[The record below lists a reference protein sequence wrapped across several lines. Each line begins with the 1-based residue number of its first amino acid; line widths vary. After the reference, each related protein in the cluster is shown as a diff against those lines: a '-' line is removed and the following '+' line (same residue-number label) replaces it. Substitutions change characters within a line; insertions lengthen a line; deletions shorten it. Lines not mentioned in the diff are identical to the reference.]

1 MDDDIRLAVPADVS
15 EVAALVDRA
24 YTGYIVRIGRKPAP
38 MLDDYAALIADG
50 LVRILCRDGRICGVL
65 VLIENDDHLLLDNV
79 AVAPEAQGLG
89 IGRRLVEAAEE
100 VAGNLGYATVRLY
113 THETMAENVA
123 LYEHLG
129 FTVTHRATERGF
141 DRIYMS
147 KPIADAEEAENGLPS
162 S

>member
-1 MDDDIRLAVPADVS
+1 MDDELRLAVPADVS

-24 YTGYIVRIGRKPAP
+24 YTGYIVRIGRKPGP
-38 MLDDYAALIADG
+38 MLDDYAALIAGG
-50 LVRILCRDGRICGVL
+50 LVHVLCRDGRICGVL
-65 VLIENDDHLLLDNV
+65 VLIEKDDHLLLDNA

-100 VAGNLGYATVRLY
+100 VARNLGYATVRLY
-113 THETMAENVA
+113 THETMVENVA

-129 FTVTHRATERGF
+129 FAVTHRATERGF

-147 KPIADAEEAENGLPS
+147 KPVA
-162 S
+162 

>member
-1 MDDDIRLAVPADVS
+1 MDDELRLAVPADVS

-50 LVRILCRDGRICGVL
+50 LVRVLCRDGRICGVL
-65 VLIENDDHLLLDNV
+65 VLIEKDDHLLLDNV

-100 VAGNLGYATVRLY
+100 VARNLGYATVRLY
-113 THETMAENVA
+113 THDTMAENVA

-129 FTVTHRATERGF
+129 FAVTHRATERGF

-147 KPIADAEEAENGLPS
+147 KPVA
-162 S
+162 

>member
-1 MDDDIRLAVPADVS
+1 MTTISCSTTSPSPRRR
-15 EVAALVDRA
+15 RA
-24 YTGYIVRIGRKPAP
+24 S
-38 MLDDYAALIADG
+38 G
-50 LVRILCRDGRICGVL
+50 L
-65 VLIENDDHLLLDNV
+65 
-79 AVAPEAQGLG
+79 
-89 IGRRLVEAAEE
+89 GRRLVEAAEE

-147 KPIADAEEAENGLPS
+147 KPIADAEEAEKGLPS

>member
-1 MDDDIRLAVPADVS
+1 MDDELRLAVPADVS

-24 YTGYIVRIGRKPAP
+24 YTGYIVRIGRKPGP
-38 MLDDYAALIADG
+38 MLDDYAALIADR
-50 LVRILCRDGRICGVL
+50 LVRVLCRDGRICGVL
-65 VLIENDDHLLLDNV
+65 VLIEKDDHLLLDNV

-129 FTVTHRATERGF
+129 FAVTHKATERGF
-141 DRIYMS
+141 DRIYMA
-147 KPIADAEEAENGLPS
+147 KPVA
-162 S
+162 

>member
-1 MDDDIRLAVPADVS
+1 MEADRVDDELRLAVPADVS

-24 YTGYIVRIGRKPAP
+24 HTGYIVRIGRKPAP

-50 LVRILCRDGRICGVL
+50 LVRVLCRDGRICGVL

-113 THETMAENVA
+113 THETMAENFA

-129 FTVTHRATERGF
+129 FTVTHRPTERGLY
-141 DRIYMS
+141 RHS
-147 KPIADAEEAENGLPS
+147 R
-162 S
+162 

>member
-1 MDDDIRLAVPADVS
+1 MKADRVDDELRLAVPADVS

-24 YTGYIVRIGRKPAP
+24 YTGYIVRIGRKPGP
-38 MLDDYAALIADG
+38 MLDDYAALIAGG
-50 LVRILCRDGRICGVL
+50 LVRVLCRDGRICGVL
-65 VLIENDDHLLLDNV
+65 VLIEKDDHLLLDNA

-100 VAGNLGYATVRLY
+100 VARNLGYATVRLY
-113 THETMAENVA
+113 THETMVENVA

-129 FTVTHRATERGF
+129 FAVTHRATERGF

-147 KPIADAEEAENGLPS
+147 KPVA
-162 S
+162 